1 MITRQYIKEF
11 HDNGFVVVRKFLRK
25 KDINNMLSQMDDVLS
40 TILKYNKIKYSKK
53 LSVDD
58 KYFLLKKK
66 KPILKA
72 HVWDSIKI
80 LDSFN
85 NLVFSEKI
93 LRLVKKILNEKTIFV
108 TNYRLLTDHKQEP
121 RHLGCLHQELNKISS
136 ESALV
141 WCPLVK
147 VNKKLGGLCVIPGSH
162 KYGHLFFKESKI
174 PPNNRTVGVIGNILK
189 DQEKINYRNKIVQKF
204 FDKKNLYFPNLNP
217 GDAVIHNMFTFH
229 AATNH
234 VGKGIRWTLSSNYHR
249 ISKTP
254 YILHENFK
262 SDKNKNFKNF
272 LI

>member
-1 MITRQYIKEF
+1 MITKKHIKEF
-11 HDNGFVVVRKFLRK
+11 HDNGFIVIRKFLRK
-25 KDINNMLSQMDDVLS
+25 KDINNIFSQMDDVLS
-40 TILKYNKIKYSKK
+40 AIFKYNKIKYSKK
-53 LSVDD
+53 LSFDD
-58 KYFLLKKK
+58 KYFLLNKK

-72 HVWDSIKI
+72 HFYDSIRI
-80 LDSFN
+80 LDSFSN
-85 NLVFSEKI
+85 MVFSK
-93 LRLVKKILNEKTIFV
+93 RLIELIKKLLNERTIFV
-108 TNYRLLTDHKQEP
+108 TNYRLLTDHKLEP

-162 KYGHLFFKESKI
+162 KFGHLLFRNSKY
-174 PPNNRTVGVIGNILK
+174 PVGTYSKTGDVKKILK
-189 DQEKINYRNKIVQKF
+189 DQDKINYRNKIVQKF

-234 VGKGIRWTLSSNYHR
+234 VGKGIRWTLSSNYHK

-262 SDKNKNFKNF
+262 LRCSCS
-272 LI
+272 I